1 MNVSMSLYNNISSS
15 KQLEPCY
22 ILRPLGYYL
31 FVLWIIG
38 TSLNAYILYVF
49 IRYKNLRQSST
60 NIFICGLILVDFCGA
75 LFEIPLSA
83 IALVGCRWMFSYV
96 GCVLE
101 AIIAYFAGCSNMYM
115 LCLISID
122 RYFVVTR
129 LCSTSVILVKHAYIT
144 VLCGYLLALFWTLL
158 PVIGWSSYDY
168 EGVGASCSVKWEE
181 RSLNVTSYNLT
192 IFIFVYLIPVIII
205 IVTNISA
212 FHVIRKRR
220 RRTGLNL
227 GESHAHRQYLIE
239 RRITY
244 TVIFII
250 GGYLLAWTPYSIM
263 SFIRAFIDAEYFSP
277 ILGTIPAIFAKT
289 SLVWNPLIY
298 VIRNGNIRHYLPFC
312 RNYRFKET
320 NRISDQIRYSTYS
333 FSTDQLLLTSI
344 PSSRRN

>member
-31 FVLWIIG
+31 LVLWIIG

-220 RRTGLNL
+220 RRT
-227 GESHAHRQYLIE
+227 
-239 RRITY
+239 
-244 TVIFII
+244 
-250 GGYLLAWTPYSIM
+250 
-263 SFIRAFIDAEYFSP
+263 
-277 ILGTIPAIFAKT
+277 
-289 SLVWNPLIY
+289 
-298 VIRNGNIRHYLPFC
+298 
-312 RNYRFKET
+312 
-320 NRISDQIRYSTYS
+320 
-333 FSTDQLLLTSI
+333 
-344 PSSRRN
+344 